1 MQGNLSSY
9 TSVLYQ
15 GLVDREQ
22 CFFFSPVIMRSF
34 LSESNE
40 LKWMEWMRFS
50 KIRRS
55 SSWPKSGSRPSCEL
69 GNLATANLSGA
80 PSLHPSTNYA
90 NIRKYTQIYA
100 QIYTNINVSSE
111 GAAANLSGAPFSL
124 SLRPPTTQIYTESL
138 SYSRSS
144 DNTLMLLNQVFQP
157 KHILYVDACS
167 AW

>member
-1 MQGNLSSY
+1 M
-9 TSVLYQ
+9 
-15 GLVDREQ
+15 
-22 CFFFSPVIMRSF
+22 FFFYFSPVIMRSF

-100 QIYTNINVSSE
+100 QIYTNVNVSSE

-124 SLRPPTTQIYTESL
+124 SPATNYANIHREPFILTLLRYYTHVAQSSFSTQAYIESWFL
-138 SYSRSS
+138 
-144 DNTLMLLNQVFQP
+144 
-157 KHILYVDACS
+157 
-167 AW
+167 